1 MRPGSQGLTITQPLS
16 RGFGPAVN
24 RRWIRIA
31 KNDEKIS
38 DQVFRQDMLNL
49 VYGVSLLYYDLT
61 SLDEHLRVKRET
73 LASAQELLKNTQA
86 GVEEGT
92 LAKVELTRAQAQTA
106 GAEQDVINAE
116 GLVEQEEALVKN
128 VLTRKGSREPAIQSA
143 RLILTDALTVPEKDE
158 TPVLT
163 DLINKADQL
172 RPDLAAVN
180 LELGNFDI
188 ALEGTKNE
196 LLPELNLVG
205 TVQSA
210 GLAGQPNMSAQTSGM
225 PARTTFSGGYGTA
238 LDQILSERYPS
249 YEVGIQLNLPIR
261 NRVASADL
269 TRDLLQRRA
278 Y

>member
-1 MRPGSQGLTITQPLS
+1 
-16 RGFGPAVN
+16 
-24 RRWIRIA
+24 
-31 KNDEKIS
+31 
-38 DQVFRQDMLNL
+38 MLNL